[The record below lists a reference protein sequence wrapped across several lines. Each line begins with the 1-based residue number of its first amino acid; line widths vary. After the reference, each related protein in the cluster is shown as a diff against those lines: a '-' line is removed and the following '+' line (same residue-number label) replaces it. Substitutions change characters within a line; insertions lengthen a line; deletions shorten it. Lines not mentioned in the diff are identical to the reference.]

1 MNRWTGIG
9 RVTKHPK
16 LSYEAGQPATTIR
29 LSVRRAGVGGT
40 DGHFEVRCVDGQALR
55 CADIV
60 KVGRQVAVDGR
71 LEFEEVRTVDGSYAS
86 RVYIVAER
94 IELLGRSAG
103 A

>member
-1 MNRWTGIG
+1 
-9 RVTKHPK
+9 
-16 LSYEAGQPATTIR
+16 
-29 LSVRRAGVGGT
+29 
-40 DGHFEVRCVDGQALR
+40 LR